1 MPTYA
6 HTQGP
11 AATGGTG
18 PDPERLAFLK
28 LEWEKYQ
35 REKRL
40 KSTSQRDLIVDEFL
54 RCPDHISIEDLLT
67 RVRARNGRI
76 GYATVYRTIKLL
88 ADADLATE
96 RHFKDG
102 HTSYEVAG
110 PNSQHHDHLI
120 CLKCHLILEFSND
133 EIEALQERVARDLGG
148 FKVMQHKME
157 LYALCPKE
165 QGVAQ
170 GACANDERL
179 VSLRPSKPGDG
190 RAGHAASKPANK
202 SPSAVPSQDPR
213 SAAGQA
219 PDKAK
224 SSRSHGRT

>member
-1 MPTYA
+1 
-6 HTQGP
+6 
-11 AATGGTG
+11 
-18 PDPERLAFLK
+18 LALLK
-28 LEWEKYQ
+28 SEWEKYQ

-67 RVRARNGRI
+67 RVRARNERI

-88 ADADLATE
+88 TDAELATE

-110 PNSQHHDHLI
+110 PNSLHHDHLI
-120 CLKCHLILEFSND
+120 CLKCNLILEFSND

-148 FKVMQHKME
+148 FKVVQHKME

-170 GACANDERL
+170 GPCANEDRL
-179 VSLRPSKPGDG
+179 LTL
-190 RAGHAASKPANK
+190 RAGKPAGSRTGRGASKRGPQRA
-202 SPSAVPSQDPR
+202 
-213 SAAGQA
+213 
-219 PDKAK
+219 
-224 SSRSHGRT
+224 

>member
-1 MPTYA
+1 MPTHA
-6 HTQGP
+6 PTQTTS
-11 AATGGTG
+11 ATEAKG
-18 PDPERLAFLK
+18 PDPERLALLK
-28 LEWEKYQ
+28 SEWERYQ

-67 RVRARNGRI
+67 RVRARNQRI

-88 ADADLATE
+88 TDAELATE

-120 CLKCHLILEFSND
+120 CLKCNLILEFSND

-170 GACANDERL
+170 GPCANEDRL
-179 VSLRPSKPGDG
+179 VTLRTAKPGSHRSG
-190 RAGHAASKPANK
+190 RPLSK
-202 SPSAVPSQDPR
+202 R
-213 SAAGQA
+213 SAQRA
-219 PDKAK
+219 
-224 SSRSHGRT
+224 

>member
-1 MPTYA
+1 MPTHA
-6 HTQGP
+6 HLQAT
-11 AATGGTG
+11 AATEANG

-28 LEWEKYQ
+28 SEWERYQ
-35 REKRL
+35 REKHL

-67 RVRARNGRI
+67 RVRARNQRI

-120 CLKCHLILEFSND
+120 CLKCNLILEFSND

-170 GACANDERL
+170 GPCANDDRL
-179 VSLRPSKPGDG
+179 VTLRTGK
-190 RAGHAASKPANK
+190 AASSRTGRTPNK
-202 SPSAVPSQDPR
+202 R
-213 SAAGQA
+213 
-219 PDKAK
+219 
-224 SSRSHGRT
+224 SSRRA

>member
-1 MPTYA
+1 MPTHA
-6 HTQGP
+6 HLQAT
-11 AATGGTG
+11 AATEANG

-28 LEWEKYQ
+28 SEWERYQ
-35 REKRL
+35 REKHL

-67 RVRARNGRI
+67 RVRARNQRI

-120 CLKCHLILEFSND
+120 CLKCNLILEFSND

-170 GACANDERL
+170 GPCANDERL
-179 VSLRPSKPGDG
+179 VTLRPGKAAGS
-190 RAGHAASKPANK
+190 RAGRTPNK
-202 SPSAVPSQDPR
+202 R
-213 SAAGQA
+213 
-219 PDKAK
+219 
-224 SSRSHGRT
+224 SSRRA